1 MAVAAT
7 ATASSVSS
15 TTQNSASERDHP
27 AGAVVIHV
35 PRGVAEQAR
44 RHEVATEVGAH
55 PQREDGDPTESG
67 HRERLQRQA
76 RRRAR
81 RTSEQPDHPSNE
93 CTQPRPP
100 AGPRPVADTAR
111 MDERGDG
118 PPRPP
123 PDAAAIRRALAE
135 CMTLGDIDDA
145 MGWATG
151 TARRRRWR
159 DPDAGGLPPADA
171 ELGGVP
177 LWFRATIIGWDEH
190 EDPPPAVGHSA
201 EPDTATRAEGDAGPE
216 VGPEAEPQ
224 PVTSGAGAES
234 DAGANVGADL
244 EAESGAPTGA
254 DADVGAGAEP
264 DSGADVRVGPGREP
278 PGAGRIDTGFSLS
291 AGQDVQAFV
300 QGAWHPATVVSRDR
314 RTVVVDY
321 QLAPGPLGA
330 RRQRVTL
337 ERIRV
342 PDAQPPDPGR

>member
-1 MAVAAT
+1 
-7 ATASSVSS
+7 
-15 TTQNSASERDHP
+15 
-27 AGAVVIHV
+27 
-35 PRGVAEQAR
+35 
-44 RHEVATEVGAH
+44 
-55 PQREDGDPTESG
+55 
-67 HRERLQRQA
+67 
-76 RRRAR
+76 
-81 RTSEQPDHPSNE
+81 
-93 CTQPRPP
+93 
-100 AGPRPVADTAR
+100 

-177 LWFRATIIGWDEH
+177 LWFRATIIGWGEH
-190 EDPPPAVGHSA
+190 EDPPPVVGHSA
-201 EPDTATRAEGDAGPE
+201 EPGSPTQAEGEAGTE
-216 VGPEAEPQ
+216 VEPEAEPQ

-234 DAGANVGADL
+234 ESGAESDAGVESDAAANVGANIKA
-244 EAESGAPTGA
+244 EAEEPTGA

-342 PDAQPPDPGR
+342 PGARPPDPGR